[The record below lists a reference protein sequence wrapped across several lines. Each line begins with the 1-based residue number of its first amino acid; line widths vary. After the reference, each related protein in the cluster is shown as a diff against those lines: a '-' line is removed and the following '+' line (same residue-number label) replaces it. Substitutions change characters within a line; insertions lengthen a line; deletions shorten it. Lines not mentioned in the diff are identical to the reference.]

1 MLFQYTWKQVLDGS
15 KTQLRRPV
23 QEGDVAVFDDN
34 GSNIIKVTHT
44 AQYGPPKVLFEV
56 GQSYSIQ
63 PGVAKK
69 TMGKIKVTA
78 IRREQLQEVSEA
90 DALREF
96 PLDMAEAEPSASTA
110 ALSHFQATWDS
121 ISAKPGQS
129 WADNPA
135 VWVVTFELL
144 FK

>member
-1 MLFQYTWKQVLDGS
+1 MLFHHTWKEVLDGS
-15 KTQLRRPV
+15 KTQIRKPA
-23 QEGDVAVFDDN
+23 QEGDAAIVDEH
-34 GSNIIKVTHT
+34 GNIIKVTQT
-44 AQYGPPKVLFEV
+44 AKYGPPKVLFEV

-78 IRREQLQEVSEA
+78 IRREHLQEVSEA
-90 DALREF
+90 DALQEF
-96 PLDMAEAEPSASTA
+96 PLGAESSDPPPV
-110 ALSHFQATWDS
+110 LQHFQATWDK

-129 WADNPA
+129 WADNPE
-135 VWVVTFELL
+135 VWVVVFELL